1 MMTANDILFDQD
13 FLTIYINPDQHR
25 VKLKWKKFATSD
37 QFREGLNVALE
48 AVIEHNAKF
57 WLANLKNMEAILP
70 ADEEWAANVWFPKIA
85 VTGIQKMAIVTSLDY
100 FNNTSVKKIIST
112 AQPVISF
119 ETKYFVDVKDAKA
132 WLEL

>member
-1 MMTANDILFDQD
+1 MTANDILFDQD
-13 FLTIYINPDQHR
+13 FLTIYVNPDQHL

-37 QFREGLNVALE
+37 QFREGLNVALD
-48 AVIEHNAKF
+48 AVIEHNAKY
-57 WLANLKNMEAILP
+57 WLANLKHMEAILP
-70 ADEEWAANVWFPKIA
+70 ADEEWATNVWFPKIA
-85 VTGIQKMAIVTSLDY
+85 VTSIQKMAIVTSLDY

-119 ETKYFVDVKDAKA
+119 ETKYFVDVSDAKA